1 MSQSPFPTNA
11 KLTFHLPTGQTVTDP
26 ETGNVI
32 SVLGDL
38 DVECYLKPDGV
49 QSNRGVADAS
59 PGVQTP
65 TETMSGRMTNPIYVP
80 ASIPV
85 LAEADAIVGGQVGKF
100 LMRIP
105 TQDVWGIRDVLGDK
119 IYGTFTALKE
129 TTPVPVVDSGLVSA
143 IALEA
148 NRLVAVVGGL
158 LVYADQ
164 SNLNHAYAIVG
175 MTKAPTSPGQ
185 AVVLLSEGLASSSS
199 WNWTPGEPIFVGS
212 NGQLTQDA
220 DSLTTGFL
228 ASAGRVI
235 TPQQIYLDVEEDPLE
250 L

>member
-1 MSQSPFPTNA
+1 
-11 KLTFHLPTGQTVTDP
+11 
-26 ETGNVI
+26 
-32 SVLGDL
+32 
-38 DVECYLKPDGV
+38 
-49 QSNRGVADAS
+49 
-59 PGVQTP
+59 
-65 TETMSGRMTNPIYVP
+65 MSGRMTNPIYVP

-119 IYGTFTALKE
+119 IYGTFTAIKE
-129 TTPVPVVDSGLVSA
+129 TTPVPVVDSGLTSA

-148 NRLVAVVGGL
+148 NRLVAVVNGL

-164 SNLNHAYAIVG
+164 SILAHAYAIVG
-175 MTKAPTSPGQ
+175 MTKAPTNPGQ
-185 AVVLLSEGLASSSS
+185 AVVLLSEGLASSTN
-199 WNWTPGEPIFVGS
+199 WNWTVGEPIFVGG

-220 DSLTTGFL
+220 DSLTTGFF

>member
-1 MSQSPFPTNA
+1 MSLSPFPTNA

-26 ETGNVI
+26 ATGNVI

-38 DVECYLKPDGV
+38 DIECYLKPDGV
-49 QSNRGVADAS
+49 QSNRSIDAS

-65 TETMSGRMTNPIYVP
+65 SEAMSGRMTNPIYVP

-129 TTPVPVVDSGLVSA
+129 TTPVPVVDSGLISA
-143 IALEA
+143 IALES
-148 NRLVAVVGGL
+148 NRLVAVVDGL

-164 SNLNHAYAIVG
+164 SILSHAYAIVG
-175 MTKAPTSPGQ
+175 MTKAPTNPGQ
-185 AVVLLSEGLASSSS
+185 AVVLLSEGVINSSG
-199 WNWTPGEPIFVGS
+199 WNWTPGEPLFVGS
-212 NGQLTQDA
+212 NGLITQDA
-220 DSLTTGFL
+220 DSITTGFL

-235 TPQQIYLDVEEDPLE
+235 SPQQIYLDIDEEPIFL
-250 L
+250 